1 MATESEL
8 KIKLIAKEDDITK
21 WWREHGEK
29 EFRMKFA
36 STGAAGFKPP
46 PGFDPSERPSG
57 VTAPFSSTDA
67 DLERRYKREHMKYM
81 NQELKFMNAASS
93 AGGAASNIAGA
104 FFGMRS
110 GGLGGL
116 AKALNAEI
124 QRMGRGGGF
133 TNLIAG
139 ALAARGTGRALGGA
153 AAAGAEGE
161 GAALSGAALVG
172 FGGFAAIAAKIGS
185 AVVTAVTAGADVASR
200 DIYTRSR
207 RASGYGM
214 GGEGGFG
221 KITAFDDVTSRYVNP
236 DNVLAAMRDAKY
248 DITSSA
254 YSALRVAGI
263 DPKNYKDPA
272 ALGEANLLDIQK
284 RLRGFG
290 KADEGTIL
298 TMAHAYGLNN
308 RGVSDEDLLRLY
320 NPSDKN
326 ALGDLLT
333 AEGVMKRVLIYQKIK
348 LKLLMIL
355 LPMSDLWL
363 MRQRL
368 LEND

>member
-1 MATESEL
+1 VATESEL
-8 KIKLIAKEDDITK
+8 KIKLIAEEDDITK

-46 PGFDPSERPSG
+46 PGFDASERPSG

-67 DLERRYKREHMKYM
+67 DLERRYKPEHMKYM

-104 FFGMRS
+104 FFGMKS

-116 AKALNAEI
+116 AKSLNAEI
-124 QRMGRGGGF
+124 QKMGRGGGF
-133 TNLIAG
+133 TNLITG
-139 ALAARGTGRALGGA
+139 AVAARGTGRALGGA

-172 FGGFAAIAAKIGS
+172 FGGFASIAAKIGS

-200 DIYTRSR
+200 DIYTRYR
-207 RASGYGM
+207 RTSGYGM

-248 DITSSA
+248 PGGNRASSRCR
-254 YSALRVAGI
+254 SKRRRFRSTLALAS
-263 DPKNYKDPA
+263 
-272 ALGEANLLDIQK
+272 
-284 RLRGFG
+284 RLRKAAERLSLRCCSGTPPSAHRAFCSPSASATKLCRRARHGRVRSPRTASGSDRVGNQGFG
-290 KADEGTIL
+290 
-298 TMAHAYGLNN
+298 
-308 RGVSDEDLLRLY
+308 RR
-320 NPSDKN
+320 
-326 ALGDLLT
+326 
-333 AEGVMKRVLIYQKIK
+333 
-348 LKLLMIL
+348 
-355 LPMSDLWL
+355 W
-363 MRQRL
+363 
-368 LEND
+368 

>member
-1 MATESEL
+1 
-8 KIKLIAKEDDITK
+8 
-21 WWREHGEK
+21 
-29 EFRMKFA
+29 MKFA

-46 PGFDPSERPSG
+46 PGFAASERPSG

-110 GGLGGL
+110 GGPGGL
-116 AKALNAEI
+116 AKALNTEI
-124 QRMGRGGGF
+124 QKMGRGGGF
-133 TNLIAG
+133 NNLIAG

-153 AAAGAEGE
+153 AVNGAEGE

-200 DIYTRSR
+200 DIYTRYR
-207 RASGYGM
+207 LTSGYGM

-221 KITAFDDVTSRYVNP
+221 KLTAFDRVTSRYVNP

-248 DITSSA
+248 DISSA

-272 ALGEANLLDIQK
+272 SLGDANLLDIQK
-284 RLRGFG
+284 RLRSFG

-308 RGVSDEDLLRLY
+308 RGVSDDDLLRLY
-320 NPSDKN
+320 DPSDKN
-326 ALGDLLT
+326 ALTDLLARRRSHEKSLDLSKDQSKAANDFITNVGFMADEAKT
-333 AEGVMKRVLIYQKIK
+333 AGERLASLQFQ
-348 LKLLMIL
+348 LWET
-355 LPMSDLWL
+355 LPKY
-363 MRQRL
+363 R
-368 LEND
+368 